1 MGQEKNSKRS
11 HSLLVET
18 LAKNNVCLQLE
29 VANLERELAF
39 ARHLAYHDPLTGL
52 PNRALL
58 LDRLQQAI
66 LQAERQSK
74 AVGLLLL
81 DLDCFK
87 HVNDRL
93 GHNAGDLVLRVIA
106 QRLANC
112 IRAGDTA
119 SRYGGDEFVIL
130 LPEIRGS
137 DDVVTVAQ
145 KITASMSI
153 PHQLGDETIL
163 VNASLGTAVFD
174 GGRASCDELISA
186 ADSAMY
192 RAKARSSGSVR
203 LTGNRTDVA
212 A

>member
-1 MGQEKNSKRS
+1 MGQKKNSNASRS
-11 HSLLVET
+11 FLVET
-18 LAKNNVCLQLE
+18 LVKNNVRLQLE
-29 VANLERELAF
+29 VASLERALVH

-58 LDRLQQAI
+58 LDRLKQAI
-66 LQAERQSK
+66 LQAQRQDK

-81 DLDCFK
+81 DLDGFK

-93 GHNAGDLVLRVIA
+93 GHNAGDLILRVVAERIT
-106 QRLANC
+106 RC

-130 LPEIRGS
+130 LPEIRGN

-145 KITASMSI
+145 DITASMSI
-153 PHQLGDETIL
+153 PHHLGDETIL
-163 VNASLGTAVFD
+163 VNASLGTAVVD
-174 GGRASCDELISA
+174 GGRASCDELIGA

-192 RAKARSSGSVR
+192 RVKARNRYSVS
-203 LTGNRTDVA
+203 VA
-212 A
+212 GDRADMVA

>member
-1 MGQEKNSKRS
+1 MGPKKNSNPSRS
-11 HSLLVET
+11 FLLET
-18 LAKNNVCLQLE
+18 LAKSNVRLQLE

-39 ARHLAYHDPLTGL
+39 TRHLAYHDPLTGL

-58 LDRLQQAI
+58 LDRLQQAL
-66 LQAERQSK
+66 LQAERQDK
-74 AVGLLLL
+74 AIGLLLL

-106 QRLANC
+106 QRLESC

-145 KITASMSI
+145 KITASLSI

-163 VNASLGTAVFD
+163 VNGSLGTAVFD
-174 GGRASCDELISA
+174 GGRASCDELIGA

-192 RAKARSSGSVR
+192 RVKARSAGSLSLASER
-203 LTGNRTDVA
+203 ADVA

>member
-1 MGQEKNSKRS
+1 MGPNKNPNPSR
-11 HSLLVET
+11 SLLVET
-18 LAKNNVCLQLE
+18 LATSNARLQRE
-29 VANLERELAF
+29 VADLEQELAL

-58 LDRLQQAI
+58 LDRLKQAI

-74 AVGLLLL
+74 AIGLLLL

-93 GHNAGDLVLRVIA
+93 GHTAGDLVLRVIA
-106 QRLANC
+106 QRLASC

-130 LPEIRGS
+130 FPEIHGD
-137 DDVVTVAQ
+137 DDVAIVAQ

-153 PHQLGDETIL
+153 PHHLGNETIL
-163 VNASLGTAVFD
+163 VNASLGTAVFA
-174 GGRASCDELISA
+174 GGRASCDELIGA

-192 RAKARSSGSVR
+192 RMKAISRGSVS
-203 LTGNRTDVA
+203 VA
-212 A
+212 SDRAQIAA

>member
-1 MGQEKNSKRS
+1 MGQEKNSRPS

-18 LAKNNVCLQLE
+18 LAKNNVRLQLE

-66 LQAERQSK
+66 LQAERQNK

-93 GHNAGDLVLRVIA
+93 GHNAGDLVLRVTA

-145 KITASMSI
+145 KITVSMSI

-192 RAKARSSGSVR
+192 RAKARSSGSAS
-203 LTGNRTDVA
+203 LTSNRADVA